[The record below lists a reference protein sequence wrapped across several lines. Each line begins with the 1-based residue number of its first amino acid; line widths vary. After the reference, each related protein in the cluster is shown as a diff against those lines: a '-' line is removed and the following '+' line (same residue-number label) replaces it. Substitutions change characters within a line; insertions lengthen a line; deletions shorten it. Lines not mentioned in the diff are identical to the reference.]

1 MAELTGSEILA
12 KALRNEGVNDLFF
25 IMGGPMLLA
34 EESCIKEGIRPIDV
48 RHEQAAA
55 FMGQA
60 YSRLLNKPSVCM
72 AASGPGVTNLITGI
86 ANAYIDCVPVVAV
99 GGSSPFKAYGR
110 QVFQEIDQLG
120 MMKPCTKWA
129 ERVYSLARIPE
140 MVNVAFQKA
149 MAGKPGPVYLDFPG
163 DILYEKIDE
172 SEIDWSISGRSIPRA
187 RPHAAPE
194 LISDTVEALSK
205 AKKPV
210 IITGGGILWSDA
222 ADELREFVDKA
233 EIPFYT
239 TPQGRGVIPEDH
251 PLSYMTVRS
260 AAFREADLIM
270 IIGTRMN
277 YIIGHAAPPRFN
289 KDATIIRIDI
299 DEDEISTSPRKID
312 IGIVGDAK
320 AVLHQINS
328 RLDGAVSKD
337 SFSEWR
343 NRLSEEEANKRSRP
357 GGNSVSDAV
366 PIHPLRLCEEVKN
379 FMDRD
384 AILVVDGQEI
394 LNYGRQSMPTFEPG
408 HRLNSGPFGTM
419 GVGLPFGLGAKIAK
433 PDCQVIVV
441 HGDGSFGL
449 NAMELDTAVRHS
461 INVLVVISLNGGWT
475 ADPDGTKPGRDLGY
489 TRYDKMAEALGCYAE
504 YVEQP
509 GEIKGALERA
519 QEQVDKG
526 RVAVV
531 NIKTDHTARAGT
543 QAFAQ
548 YST

>member
-86 ANAYIDCVPVVAV
+86 ANAYVDCVPVVAI

-129 ERVYSLARIPE
+129 ERVYSLVRIPE

-194 LISDTVEALSK
+194 LISGTVEALSK

-233 EIPFYT
+233 AIPFYT

-320 AVLHQINS
+320 AVLSQINS
-328 RLDGAVSKD
+328 RLDGAVNKD
-337 SFSEWR
+337 SFLECR
-343 NRLSEEEANKRSRP
+343 NRLSDEEASKRSRP
-357 GGNSVSDAV
+357 GGNSVSNAV
-366 PIHPLRLCEEVKN
+366 PIL
-379 FMDRD
+379 
-384 AILVVDGQEI
+384 
-394 LNYGRQSMPTFEPG
+394 
-408 HRLNSGPFGTM
+408 
-419 GVGLPFGLGAKIAK
+419 
-433 PDCQVIVV
+433 
-441 HGDGSFGL
+441 
-449 NAMELDTAVRHS
+449 
-461 INVLVVISLNGGWT
+461 SL
-475 ADPDGTKPGRDLGY
+475 
-489 TRYDKMAEALGCYAE
+489 
-504 YVEQP
+504 
-509 GEIKGALERA
+509 IH
-519 QEQVDKG
+519 
-526 RVAVV
+526 
-531 NIKTDHTARAGT
+531 I
-543 QAFAQ
+543 
-548 YST
+548 